1 MKKSMFN
8 SRMKQRLLWLMLAL
22 LPVGAWAEDD
32 SQAMLYV
39 EKTDGTVVKV
49 PIIENY
55 PRMRLT
61 YNYSEVVRKPFLE
74 ITCSDNANDNF
85 RIKTSEI
92 KRLYTGF
99 EATGIKELRADVDVS
114 TEKVF
119 TLSGRLVSNDSRTLD
134 LQPKGVYIVKKNGK
148 YQKVVRP

>member
-1 MKKSMFN
+1 MFNLRMKK
-8 SRMKQRLLWLMLAL
+8 RLLWLMLAL
-22 LPVGAWAEDD
+22 LPVGTWAQDD
-32 SQAMLYV
+32 SQAMMYV

-55 PRMRLT
+55 PRMNLA
-61 YNYSEVVRKPFLE
+61 YNYSDVVRKPYLE
-74 ITCSDNANDNF
+74 ITCSDNADDKF
-85 RIKTSEI
+85 RIRTSEI

-99 EATGIKELRADVDVS
+99 EATGIKELRADVEAF
-114 TEKVF
+114 TEKVY